1 MGNTKVGMI
10 RVHFT
15 TPLHCNEKM
24 EPGTF
29 GCAGS
34 ISLMVARDCLL
45 YYLAGQF
52 AQIIVVNAA
61 VAVEGSAAL
70 GMSGHLADDI
80 GIMGQLI

>member
-1 MGNTKVGMI
+1 
-10 RVHFT
+10 
-15 TPLHCNEKM
+15 M

-45 YYLAGQF
+45 YYLAGQL
-52 AQIIVVNAA
+52 AQVIVIDAA

-70 GMSGHLADDI
+70 GMSGHLADNV
-80 GIMGQLI
+80 GIMGQLV